1 MGSVD
6 LRCPVGP
13 RRLLAILRQEGKKPV
28 YLEDNTV
35 EFACSDC
42 ARGASRACAR
52 DAGGG
57 GSDPAWRASR
67 RDRHTPAGAATAQE
81 ARDRV

>member
-1 MGSVD
+1 MSSVD

-42 ARGASRACAR
+42 ARAAR
-52 DAGGG
+52 REG
-57 GSDPAWRASR
+57 
-67 RDRHTPAGAATAQE
+67 RDVL
-81 ARDRV
+81 RVLHRYNFIGELVDTEEVMRGEVLGDGHR

>member
-1 MGSVD
+1 MMGSVD

-13 RRLLAILRQEGKKPV
+13 RRLLAILRQEGKRPT

-42 ARGASRACAR
+42 ARAARRAGR
-52 DAGGG
+52 DVLRVLHRFNFAGQLVDTEEVPREVV
-57 GSDPAWRASR
+57 GSDFR
-67 RDRHTPAGAATAQE
+67 
-81 ARDRV
+81 